1 MTAGA
6 SAGARGGVAA
16 PASFGRFHVNLLFWA
31 ASAQFLEG
39 FEMQLVGYTAP
50 VMADALHVSKFA
62 FGWVFAANNAGFL
75 LGAIGLSS
83 LGDRVGRRR
92 MLVAGVL
99 TFGVFT
105 LAIGYSTT
113 LWQVLAFR
121 VLSGIGLGGA
131 VPNIIAL
138 VAEYAPARRRATA
151 LSALF
156 VAYTAGSFVCGFV
169 ASWVL
174 GHGGWELL
182 FRMGGWAGLA
192 LAPLLVWRLP
202 ESVNS
207 LIRRGDPAGAAAVMR
222 RIDPGFVWTGPAA
235 FAVSPTD
242 EAGTSVRTLFTHGR
256 AAGTLALWAAAIC
269 SMVSLHLLTSW
280 LPTVIKGFGVPTTL
294 AVLIGSMF
302 HLGGTVANV
311 VVGRAIDRRGP
322 VVVALTLLVAGPVV
336 WLLGLGAGTPVL
348 LAVLVAASGFFVA
361 GGQNGINALSGLMYP
376 EALRASGSGWVYG
389 VGRIG
394 SIIGPVMGG
403 ALISAHL
410 PDTELFVIFGVP
422 LVLAGGS
429 LLVLSRASRPIQV
442 APRELTP

>member
-1 MTAGA
+1 MTTAA
-6 SAGARGGVAA
+6 FSGGRSGPAA
-16 PASFGRFHVNLLFWA
+16 AEAFGRFHASLLFWA
-31 ASAQFLEG
+31 ALAQFLEG

-83 LGDRVGRRR
+83 LGDRVGRKR

-113 LWQVLAFR
+113 LWQVLLFR

-131 VPNIIAL
+131 VPNVIAL

-156 VAYTAGSFVCGFV
+156 VAYTAGSFISGFL

-174 GHGGWELL
+174 GHGGWETL
-182 FRMGGWAGLA
+182 FRLGGWAGLA
-192 LAPLLVWRLP
+192 LAVLLVWRLP
-202 ESVNS
+202 ESVS
-207 LIRRGDPAGAAAVMR
+207 HLARRGESARVTAIMR
-222 RIDPGFVWTGPAA
+222 QINPSFVWTGPAA
-235 FAVSPTD
+235 FAAPPGEDASI
-242 EAGTSVRTLFTHGR
+242 SVRTLFTEGR
-256 AAGTLALWAAAIC
+256 AAPTLALWMAAIC

-280 LPTVIKGFGVPTTL
+280 LPTLIKGFGVPTTL

-311 VVGRAIDRRGP
+311 VLGRAIDRRGP
-322 VVVALTLLVAGPVV
+322 LVVAITLLVAGPVV
-336 WLLGLGAGTPVL
+336 WLLGLGAGTLVL
-348 LAVLVAASGFFVA
+348 LAVLVAACGFFVA
-361 GGQNGINALSGLMYP
+361 GGQNGINALSGVMYP
-376 EALRASGSGWVYG
+376 EAVRASGSGWVYA

-394 SIIGPVMGG
+394 SIIGPVVGG
-403 ALISAHL
+403 ALISAQL
-410 PDTELFVIFGVP
+410 PTSELFIIFGAP
-422 LVLAGGS
+422 LVAAGGC
-429 LLVLSRASRPIQV
+429 LLLLNRALHPAQAVS
-442 APRELTP
+442 RELTP